1 MSRPSSFAL
10 IAFATLAVA
19 IFTAC
24 SNPYRKMYSPQRNH
38 FKPVKDA
45 PPAESVLPPAPEA
58 GGAAMPGP
66 SAPPVEAP
74 PPDIPGL

>member
-10 IAFATLAVA
+10 IAFASLAVVA
-19 IFTAC
+19 CTAC

-38 FKPVKDA
+38 FKPVKDT
-45 PPAESVLPPAPEA
+45 PPPEAVLPPTPEV
-58 GGAAMPGP
+58 GGGQPPAP

-74 PPDIPGL
+74 PPAIPGL